1 MTAGRLRTEAS
12 RLLRLAVKFCA
23 AILLTSALLSTGP
36 VSAPAHAFDLG
47 SLASG
52 FKTKKQRPKGAFGN
66 VKVRFSLF
74 SNSPAPKTATAKKP
88 QRQARKSSS
97 KTKDSASSTAA
108 AGIVTAYERA
118 KMDALVSGDPEAI
131 EAANAML
138 ETMFPGAMN
147 EEKIASFDRLL
158 GIALPLPQL
167 IAQRP
172 SMDDVV
178 GSL

>member
-1 MTAGRLRTEAS
+1 MMAGRWRIVSVRRLRRAAKLGAAFLLAS
-12 RLLRLAVKFCA
+12 L
-23 AILLTSALLSTGP
+23 LLSTGP

-47 SLASG
+47 SLAAG
-52 FKTKKQRPKGAFGN
+52 FKTKKQKPKGAFGN

-88 QRQARKSSS
+88 QRQTRKSNR
-97 KTKDSASSTAA
+97 KTREAA
-108 AGIVTAYERA
+108 IRQPAPGIVTAYERT
-118 KMDALVSGDPEAI
+118 KMDALVSGDPQAI
-131 EAANAML
+131 KAANAML
-138 ETMFPGAMN
+138 ETMFPGAVD

-167 IAQRP
+167 IAQQP